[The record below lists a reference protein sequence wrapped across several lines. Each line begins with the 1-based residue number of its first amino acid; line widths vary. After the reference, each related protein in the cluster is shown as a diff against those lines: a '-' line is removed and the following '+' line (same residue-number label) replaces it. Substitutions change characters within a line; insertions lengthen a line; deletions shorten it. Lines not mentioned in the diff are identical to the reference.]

1 MFWPKSSLA
10 PCVLWCSVFT
20 PNQKDLLRH
29 MVEERRTFIRN
40 EIARMKRS
48 MAIQVQMAMHHYELD
63 LQELDEIVKILQI

>member
-1 MFWPKSSLA
+1 
-10 PCVLWCSVFT
+10 
-20 PNQKDLLRH
+20 